1 MAAGRH
7 WLGERQTW
15 VWLHRYA
22 GLLTALFLTVAGLT
36 GSILAFGHDIDAWL
50 NPGFHQARSTAPPLG
65 FDALAARIEAS
76 DPALRVDYVTHDGTP
91 GRTALAFV
99 SARAGRPPLGY
110 DEVYLDPGT
119 GEIQGRRARRA
130 CCLQA
135 ESFVPFMLQ
144 IHHSLYVPGLWGWW
158 FMGGIALIW
167 LVDSFVGV
175 YLTLPRGGL
184 RMAKWKP
191 AWLIK
196 RGAGSYRLTLD
207 LHRAFGLWL
216 WLALALLALS
226 SAYLNLREELFRPA
240 LSAVS
245 TLTPIPT
252 ASTPVAERDALPLV
266 GFDAI
271 RARANAHA
279 QAQGWPQR
287 VSGVSHFSELG
298 LYLALLWPSHH
309 DRGRGLG
316 APMLY
321 YDAHT
326 GALVGVTQPG
336 RGTAADVFTQMQFPL
351 HSGQI
356 GGLAGRVA
364 VAGLGLVVAMLSVTG
379 VVIWWKKRRSRV
391 VSRRRAEREPREDR
405 RG

>member
-15 VWLHRYA
+15 VRLHRYA

-110 DEVYLDPGT
+110 DEVYVDPGT

-175 YLTLPRGGL
+175 YLTLPRAGGCHATRPRHRGRRL
-184 RMAKWKP
+184 HANAVSAAQRPDRRPCRPRRRGRA
-191 AWLIK
+191 
-196 RGAGSYRLTLD
+196 GAGGRD
-207 LHRAFGLWL
+207 
-216 WLALALLALS
+216 
-226 SAYLNLREELFRPA
+226 
-240 LSAVS
+240 
-245 TLTPIPT
+245 
-252 ASTPVAERDALPLV
+252 AERDRCGDLV
-266 GFDAI
+266 EEAAVARCVAAPRGV
-271 RARANAHA
+271 RAE
-279 QAQGWPQR
+279 GGSPR
-287 VSGVSHFSELG
+287 VTRPNRC
-298 LYLALLWPSHH
+298 LL
-309 DRGRGLG
+309 RGRRVREPARDGAKLRAVGKRIAAFAQPRYRPAILHAAIEEGL
-316 APMLY
+316 
-321 YDAHT
+321 
-326 GALVGVTQPG
+326 
-336 RGTAADVFTQMQFPL
+336 FP
-351 HSGQI
+351 
-356 GGLAGRVA
+356 V
-364 VAGLGLVVAMLSVTG
+364 VAGECLAAALDDV
-379 VVIWWKKRRSRV
+379 
-391 VSRRRAEREPREDR
+391 
-405 RG
+405 RGAV

>member
-1 MAAGRH
+1 MAAGRRR
-7 WLGERQTW
+7 LGERQTW

-36 GSILAFGHDIDAWL
+36 GSILAFGHDIDVWL
-50 NPGFHQARSTAPPLG
+50 NPGLHQARSTAPPLG
-65 FDALAARIEAS
+65 FDALASRIQAS
-76 DPALRVDYVTHDGTP
+76 DPALRVDYLTHDGVP

-99 SARAGRPPLGY
+99 SARTGHPPLAY
-110 DEVYLDPGT
+110 DEVYVDPGT
-119 GEIQGRRARRA
+119 GEIQGKRSRRA

-144 IHHSLYVPGLWGWW
+144 IHHSLYIPGLWGWW

-167 LVDSFVGV
+167 LVDSFVGF

-184 RMAKWKP
+184 RWAKWMP

-196 RGAGSYRLTLD
+196 RGAGPYRLNLD

-216 WLALALLALS
+216 WLALVLLALS

-245 TLTPIPT
+245 TLTPMPV
-252 ASTPVAERDALPLV
+252 ASTLPASREALPVV

-271 RARANAHA
+271 RTRANAHA
-279 QAQGWPQR
+279 QAQGWPER
-287 VSGVSHFSELG
+287 VSGVSHFGELG

-309 DRGRGLG
+309 DRGLGLG
-316 APMLY
+316 SPMLY
-321 YDAHT
+321 FDAHT
-326 GALVGVTQPG
+326 GRLLGVAQPG
-336 RGTAADVFTQMQFPL
+336 QGTAADVFTQMQFPL

-356 GGLAGRVA
+356 GGLGGRIVVCA
-364 VAGLGLVVAMLSVTG
+364 LGLVVAMLSVTG
-379 VVIWWKKRRSRV
+379 VVIWWKKLRSRDE
-391 VSRRRAEREPREDR
+391 SARRAGRS
-405 RG
+405 